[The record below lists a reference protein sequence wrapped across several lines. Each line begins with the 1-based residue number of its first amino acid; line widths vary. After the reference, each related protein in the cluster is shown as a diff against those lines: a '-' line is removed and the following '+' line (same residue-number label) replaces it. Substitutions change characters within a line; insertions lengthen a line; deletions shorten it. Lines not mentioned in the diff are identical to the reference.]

1 VAGVSP
7 LFNYV
12 AAGTFHDRENGF
24 IVKMSIFAF
33 IARKPIDRCGE
44 DLFEIEE
51 CLQP

>member
-1 VAGVSP
+1 MLQPAR
-7 LFNYV
+7 FM
-12 AAGTFHDRENGF
+12 TEKNGF

-44 DLFEIEE
+44 DLFEMEE